1 MKKRVTILGAG
12 SWGIANANL
21 LAQNGSEVT
30 LWEFDPMELEL
41 LRTEREHPRKLPG
54 IKIDNSINLVGDLTD
69 ALEGSDIVVFAV
81 PTQKIS
87 EVCRRISATS
97 TARPELVISLSKGI
111 EQGSLRRVSQI
122 LAEEWVGIHPESIV
136 SLSGPSHAEEVSR
149 HIPTSVVVAGNKE
162 KCQLTQKI
170 YSNPVFRVYRSSDLI
185 GVELGGS
192 LKNVI
197 AISAG
202 IIRGLGFGDNTM
214 GALITRGLAEIN
226 RLAYAMGA
234 KPETLAGLSGIG
246 DLVATCTSAHSR
258 NQMVGYQIG
267 QGKTLKEVLSGMV
280 MVAEGVTTCRSARQL
295 AHDKSIEMPITEAVC
310 EVLFENLPA
319 REAVT
324 SLMTRPLK
332 AEVSVK
338 FDYLNGGTN
347 AQN

>member
-1 MKKRVTILGAG
+1 MGAG

-21 LAQNGSEVT
+21 LAQNGSDVT
-30 LWEFDPMELEL
+30 LWEFDPGELEI
-41 LRTEREHPRKLPG
+41 LRTEREHPQKLPG
-54 IKIDNSINLVGDLTD
+54 INIENSILLVGDLND
-69 ALEGSDIVVFAV
+69 ALEGAEIVIFAV
-81 PTQKIS
+81 PTQKIA
-87 EVCRRISATS
+87 EVCRHISAISVTM
-97 TARPELVISLSKGI
+97 PELVISLSKGI

-122 LAEEWVGIHPESIV
+122 LADEWIGIHPEDIV

-149 HIPTSVVVAGNKE
+149 QIPTSVVVAGKKD
-162 KCQLTQKI
+162 KCQITQEI
-170 YSNPVFRVYRSSDLI
+170 YSNKVFRVYRSSDLI
-185 GVELGGS
+185 GVEIGAS
-192 LKNVI
+192 LKNVVAI
-197 AISAG
+197 AAG
-202 IIRGLGFGDNTM
+202 IVRGLKFGDNTM

-226 RLAYAMGA
+226 RLAFAMGA

-246 DLVATCTSAHSR
+246 DLVATCTSTHSR
-258 NQMVGYQIG
+258 NQTVGYQIG

-295 AHDKSIEMPITEAVC
+295 ALDKGIEMPITEAVC

-332 AEVSVK
+332 AEVSANSE
-338 FDYLNGGTN
+338 YTSGGTN